1 MAARTVND
9 YSGARALRQALQ
21 PVDEERS
28 MSVETMSDHDLA
40 GGSSHHDDFNH
51 DEGRSKTVL
60 DVNWKAVEEETEKL
74 DENWDWVLKNY
85 DVGTTNPQSIT
96 QELHRLQVLKS
107 YAILDEDREDAFDR
121 LTAMAS
127 RTFGVPIAV
136 VSLVDIGRQWFM
148 SNHGLGDVRE
158 TPRNLAFCAHAIQGK
173 NDIFEV
179 KDTFEDSR
187 FRDHGLVTGAPYIRF
202 YAGAPLLSPE
212 GYKLGT
218 FCIID
223 SEPHP
228 DGLSPDE
235 SDNLIDFAAMAMDAM
250 VKRRQITA
258 QDNTGHLLACTA
270 HDLLTPLMG
279 VQLSLSLIQEDA
291 KQLSETHQES
301 LSNAIRSSDWLQR
314 ICQTTMDTLRN
325 VGSDD
330 EAAKATRQC
339 PLLNLNGAY
348 THHLATTGE
357 LPPCTCGSGNG
368 AARDGGDDFAGN
380 PFIDMKEFFQSLNDT
395 MESIPKQV
403 PLIMTSDDS
412 VPRSIVS
419 DELKIFRSSLNLL
432 ENAFSNTTVG
442 SVKFHVR
449 ATSEALVFECTDTG
463 KDLEMNKAESD
474 CLFKPCKASTGVTQ
488 QNLGLYSVGYQIH
501 SLGGSCGYRP
511 RADEGRRGSVFWFS
525 VPLVIP
531 EDVSVAVSMAPSI
544 SDLSGFGLDLMD
556 TLEPSVVHHSAVN
569 FPLRNES
576 RRESLAS
583 GSLQDSKSVV
593 RSAGLFAVAAASL
606 KTPSTSI
613 SCCGLDELAKYDN
626 IEAYKA
632 CQLQQAV
639 QKRVDSISIASNS
652 TSKSA
657 LAMRR
662 TGSLDNDIRK
672 SAIRKAGKKAGM
684 HRSRSLDY
692 EPGTVLRPQLV
703 PPRGTI
709 QLAPAPPVS
718 NITIV
723 MDAEEDNNVPLPHD
737 GEANMAG
744 LQNSSPSIDSENN
757 PAEVSTQSSAAENLL
772 KTEDSVLR
780 KPPVEPPISV
790 KLIAER
796 KAPYLRKEV
805 SFEGKQKDVGT
816 EPADKQRQKKA
827 LVIEDTLIVRKT
839 LTRALQKR
847 GYEVAQAVDGVEGLN
862 ALKKAVFDITLC
874 DFLMPNMD
882 GLDCVQQ
889 YRQWERG
896 NRAFKQRIVGISA
909 HVSHKDID
917 KGLEVGMDDFR
928 PKPITIK
935 TLQELD
941 ECPEMDRIRDL
952 LSKMSAPE
960 LSRQKSNPSSL
971 PQKCKKSC
979 LMATARVGAEECET
993 AKNMTNTGWQ
1003 VTIVNSGTRALEHLK
1018 LRNWDAVILDDDLPS
1033 LPGNACVEEFRSWEG
1048 KNRVNRQDNL
1058 FIVCTDV
1065 LLQNPKTKMLP
1076 PAGFDGAVDSQVS
1089 WEQIQSMMNE
1099 QTCQS
1104 TDGLRAGL
1112 SIVTR

>member
-9 YSGARALRQALQ
+9 YTGARALRYALQ

-28 MSVETMSDHDLA
+28 MSVETMSNNDLM
-40 GGSSHHDDFNH
+40 GTSSHHYDDNH
-51 DEGRSKTVL
+51 DDSLNKTVIE
-60 DVNWKAVEEETEKL
+60 VNWRAVEEGKEKL
-74 DENWDWVLKNY
+74 DDNWDWVLKNY

-96 QELHRLQVLKS
+96 QELHRLQILKS

-121 LTAMAS
+121 LTAMAA
-127 RTFGVPIAV
+127 RTFGLPIAL

-179 KDTFEDSR
+179 KDTLEDVR
-187 FRDHGLVTGAPYIRF
+187 FRDHPLVTGPPHIRF

-223 SEPHP
+223 SKPRP
-228 DGLSPDE
+228 DGMSPDD

-258 QDNTGHLLACTA
+258 QDSTGHLLACTA

-279 VQLSLSLIQEDA
+279 VQLSLSLMQEDA

-301 LSNAIRSSDWLQR
+301 LVNAIRSSDWLQR

-330 EAAKATRQC
+330 EAAKAKQC
-339 PLLNLNGAY
+339 PLLNLNGAHM
-348 THHLATTGE
+348 HHLATTGE
-357 LPPCTCGSGNG
+357 MPPCTCGSGNG
-368 AARDGGDDFAGN
+368 LARDGGDDFVGN
-380 PFIDMKEFFQSLNDT
+380 PFIDMKEFFASLNDT

-403 PLIMTSDDS
+403 PLIITSDDS
-412 VPRSIVS
+412 VPKSIVS

-442 SVKFHVR
+442 SVKFHVH

-463 KDLEMNKAESD
+463 KDLEMNKEEIAY
-474 CLFKPCKASTGVTQ
+474 LFKPCKTSAGVTQ

-525 VPLVIP
+525 VPLVVP
-531 EDVSVAVSMAPSI
+531 DDVSVAVSMAPSEF
-544 SDLSGFGLDLMD
+544 SGFGLDLTD
-556 TLEPSVVHHSAVN
+556 TLEPSVVHHSAAN
-569 FPLRNES
+569 FPSKDES

-583 GSLQDSKSVV
+583 GTLQDSMSVV

-606 KTPSTSI
+606 KAPPTSI
-613 SCCGLDELAKYDN
+613 SCCGLDELATYDN
-626 IEAYKA
+626 IESYKA
-632 CQLQQAV
+632 CQLQQAR
-639 QKRVDSISIASNS
+639 QKRSDSISNASNS
-652 TSKSA
+652 TAKSA

-662 TGSLDNDIRK
+662 TSSLDNDIRRV
-672 SAIRKAGKKAGM
+672 AIRKSGKKAGM
-684 HRSRSLDY
+684 NRSRSLDY
-692 EPGTVLRPQLV
+692 EKGLVLRP
-703 PPRGTI
+703 

-723 MDAEEDNNVPLPHD
+723 IDAGEDNDAPRLPD
-737 GEANMAG
+737 GEAADSTNSNAAG
-744 LQNSSPSIDSENN
+744 PRDCPPRSGTQNN
-757 PAEVSTQSSAAENLL
+757 PPALGKPSPLADKLL
-772 KTEDSVLR
+772 KSGGPIMQ
-780 KPPVEPPISV
+780 KPPGEPPVSA

-796 KAPYLRKEV
+796 KAPYLLKEV
-805 SFEGKQKDVGT
+805 SNEEKDDCT
-816 EPADKQRQKKA
+816 EPVDKPRQRKA

-889 YRQWERG
+889 YRQWEQE
-896 NRAFKQRIVGISA
+896 NRTFKQRIVGISA

-952 LSKMSAPE
+952 LSKMSGPE
-960 LSRQKSNPSSL
+960 LSRKQSNPSSL
-971 PQKCKKSC
+971 LQKCQKSC
-979 LMATARVGAEECET
+979 LMATVRGNAEECET

-1003 VTIVNSGTRALEHLK
+1003 VIIVNSGTRALEHLK

-1048 KNRVNRQDNL
+1048 ENRVNRQDNL

-1065 LLQNPKTKMLP
+1065 LLQDPKTKMLP

-1089 WEQIQSMMNE
+1089 WDQIQSMMAD
-1099 QTCQS
+1099 QTCHS
-1104 TDGLRAGL
+1104 KDGLRAGL